1 MRADTLLL
9 MRRIGATVF
18 LSSLA
23 ALAGC
28 HSHYIQATITNT
40 GTADVNVVQVE
51 YPSASFGVQHLAPGA
66 VFHYR
71 FKLLG
76 SGNLKITYYDAKNG
90 EHPQTGPWLNEG
102 QEGTLDI
109 AIPASGSVTFKSSL
123 KP

>member
-1 MRADTLLL
+1 
-9 MRRIGATVF
+9 MRRLGSVF
-18 LSSLA
+18 LLSTLA
-23 ALAGC
+23 GLAGC

-40 GTADVNVVQVE
+40 GTTDVNVVQVD

-76 SGNLKITYYDAKNG
+76 SGNLKMSYLDANKG
-90 EHPQTGPWLNEG
+90 EHAQTGPWLNEG
-102 QEGTLDI
+102 QEGTLNI
-109 AIPASGSVTFKSSL
+109 AIPAEGKITFQSSL